1 MGGVNMCLI
10 KIHKFPRIAF
20 KDIVVYKYVLHTVN
34 PRTGY
39 RCVMTPY
46 RMFEITPGKTVV
58 KSKKC
63 ILRGIFKSTI
73 EAEGVHAL
81 TEMSLL
87 HIGVDVY
94 KAIIPK
100 WSLYYMGEY
109 HDIAASKM
117 FITDKCL

>member
-1 MGGVNMCLI
+1 MCLI

-20 KDIVVYKYVLHTVN
+20 KDIVVYKYVVPTVN
-34 PRTGY
+34 SFTGHK
-39 RCVMTPY
+39 CIMTPY
-46 RMFEITPGKTVV
+46 YRLNITPGKTTIR
-58 KSKKC
+58 SKKC

-81 TEMSLL
+81 TAISIATLGLDIYE
-87 HIGVDVY
+87 
-94 KAIIPK
+94 AIIPK
-100 WSLYYMGEY
+100 WSLYYMGKN